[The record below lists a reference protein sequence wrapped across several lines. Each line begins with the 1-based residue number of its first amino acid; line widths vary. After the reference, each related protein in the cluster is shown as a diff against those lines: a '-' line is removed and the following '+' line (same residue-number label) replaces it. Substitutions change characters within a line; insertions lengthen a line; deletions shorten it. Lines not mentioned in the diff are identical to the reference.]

1 MTVQVVTAFGGPEVG
16 NNFAGSAFLP
26 TMQDVPTKKPSASGP
41 PERKRPSSPGLR
53 ERKKQATRNALAE
66 AAVRLAAEHGVENVT
81 VEAISEAAGVS
92 PRTFFNYFPSHD
104 DAFVLIDE
112 GVGERIRES
121 VRRAPA
127 DRPPLDVVREALADE
142 LDGFEQ
148 RQEFWALQAKVLQR
162 SPHLIQRGLQAQVAD
177 QRDLAAAIADW
188 LDAGSAA
195 GTAATAAGSGGP
207 RAGARVLDSGLN
219 DTGTRQDGC
228 DDHAARPE
236 AGTGAVRDSL
246 FPQLLAAVAQTAVRV
261 AVEHWCD
268 HPGEVVLADTFQEV
282 FAQLAQ
288 GLPRPPA

>member
-1 MTVQVVTAFGGPEVG
+1 MQV
-16 NNFAGSAFLP
+16 
-26 TMQDVPTKKPSASGP
+26 VPTKKPSASGP

-112 GVGERIRES
+112 EVGERIRES

-195 GTAATAAGSGGP
+195 GTAATAAGSGSP
-207 RAGARVLDSGLN
+207 RTGDRALDSGPDATGAGRN
-219 DTGTRQDGC
+219 DTRTGQDGC
-228 DDHAARPE
+228 DDRAARPE
-236 AGTGAVRDSL
+236 AGTGAVSDSL